1 MLMAYLLLLLL
12 LLEPVGCGEREN
24 QQKLSEVWAE
34 KNFSIFRD
42 GLDSAKR
49 RRLPVAAVTGC
60 FRLSSTNH
68 RCLFYFPRTWHYFP
82 TLAAAAAPLLFYFLL
97 LKCNFLKL
105 RWDWRRLNRRI
116 IFYQISVELFIS
128 LLHMADDFS
137 TNVTVFKML
146 VDFTNDKSLKCFFK
160 WAKPSLFLFYFR
172 SFHMTNIAQ
181 IL

>member
-82 TLAAAAAPLLFYFLL
+82 TLAAAAALLFYFLL

-146 VDFTNDKSLKCFFK
+146 VDFTNDKSLKCFLNG
-160 WAKPSLFLFYFR
+160 PSPASFCFIFVLF
-172 SFHMTNIAQ
+172 TWQ
-181 IL
+181 I